1 MGLPDAEEMLRRDAQ
16 LLSQSAAI
24 FRDIGRIVARAEA
37 AIETG
42 VDAIGYA
49 AVARK
54 ESVAQAG
61 NGREQRRCQLHGSSA
76 LASCFPSINPASE
89 VRWGSEIASTLN
101 IDPMPPRPPPI
112 SRFSAPEM
120 ASATS
125 CDTFHRNI
133 PRPAC

>member
-1 MGLPDAEEMLRRDAQ
+1 MFGRHPLLLRHW
-16 LLSQSAAI
+16 AAI
-24 FRDIGRIVARAEA
+24 FRDIGMIVVRAEA

-89 VRWGSEIASTLN
+89 VRWGSGVASTLN
-101 IDPMPPRPPPI
+101 VDRRPPRPPPI
-112 SRFSAPEM
+112 TRFSP
-120 ASATS
+120 
-125 CDTFHRNI
+125 
-133 PRPAC
+133 

>member
-1 MGLPDAEEMLRRDAQ
+1 MGLPDAEEMLRRDAH
-16 LLSQSAAI
+16 LLRHPAAT
-24 FRDIGRIVARAEA
+24 FPHLGRIVVGAEA

-76 LASCFPSINPASE
+76 LASCFPSVNPAPWVPGGSE
-89 VRWGSEIASTLN
+89 VAS
-101 IDPMPPRPPPI
+101 PW
-112 SRFSAPEM
+112 
-120 ASATS
+120 
-125 CDTFHRNI
+125 H
-133 PRPAC
+133 